1 MSLNICILC
10 AGTCVLMGLWAA
22 LLLPETK
29 GVEIEAVFRLFQNH
43 WFWSKIPAVK
53 NASHVNELPYTS
65 KGSTAPNVTGPALLP
80 GAARLS
86 GTPIPAGHTAKTSL
100 QPGNGQTMS

>member
-1 MSLNICILC
+1 
-10 AGTCVLMGLWAA
+10 MGLWAA

-53 NASHVNELPYTS
+53 NMSAVAALPYTT
-65 KGSTAPNVTGPALLP
+65 KGSFSDNVSGPALMP

-86 GTPIPAGHTAKTSL
+86 GTPMPAGHTAKSSL
-100 QPGNGQTMS
+100 QPGNGQTIA